1 MQTLPHSY
9 RASAVAEP
17 EGLVTL
23 ASPGLPEL
31 PSAPPTEFDGP
42 GDRWSPETLVTA
54 AVADC
59 LVLTFRAVAKASKLD
74 WTSLRLE
81 VEGTLDRADGVMR
94 FVRFVTRATLKVPA
108 GVEEARARR
117 VLEKA
122 ERACIISA
130 SLKAEGSLEAAIVVG

>member
-1 MQTLPHSY
+1 MPFTIMGSVGRWDKGASNDAADVTTIQTL
-9 RASAVAEP
+9 
-17 EGLVTL
+17 L
-23 ASPGLPEL
+23 
-31 PSAPPTEFDGP
+31 
-42 GDRWSPETLVTA
+42 TA

-59 LVLTFRAVAKASKLD
+59 LVLTFRAVAKASKLE

-94 FVRFVTRATLKVPA
+94 FVKFTTRATLKVPA
-108 GVEEARARR
+108 GVEEARAQR

-122 ERACIISA
+122 ERGCIISA